1 MSENREELTLTEVK
15 KAKVLQTIVLPL
27 IVPTES
33 EVLNSANLDLSKSDL
48 NACYSK
54 SSNGQSGKKQSWYDV
69 QLIVNFQGD
78 LPSRKEWFYMV
89 TDDGDLFKACFTGKR
104 VKRLCTF
111 ENKKIIGVWIKE
123 RLVEWEALESFK
135 FVHQDQKRSGII
147 TKETLDF
154 YGGDTIYIKKTNKTK
169 KDEDGITRDIWL
181 ISFPYRLY
189 SAEGEECLSDTEF

>member
-1 MSENREELTLTEVK
+1 MLEENEELTLTEVK
-15 KAKVLQTIVLPL
+15 RAEVLQTIVLPL

-48 NACYSK
+48 NVCYSK
-54 SSNGQSGKKQSWYDV
+54 SSNGQAGKKQSWYDV
-69 QLIVNFQGD
+69 QLTVNFQGD

-89 TDDGDLFKACFTGKR
+89 TDVGDLFKACFTGKR
-104 VKRLCTF
+104 VKRLYTF
-111 ENKKIIGVWIKE
+111 ENRKIIGLWIKE
-123 RLVEWEALESFK
+123 KLVEWEALKSFD
-135 FVHQDQKRSGII
+135 FVHQDRKRLGII

-169 KDEDGITRDIWL
+169 KDEDGIIRDIWL

-189 SAEGEECLSDTEF
+189 SAEGEECLSDTVF